1 MTMIVHPPAFRF
13 AARPVERPPSRPGAR
28 SAGSGSG
35 GALAVARPARA
46 VLAVVMLALASLAAG
61 PAGADIS
68 KAGTTAAGFL
78 SVGTGASILGMG
90 GATLGLGGDLAAVP
104 WNAAALGTLGQTQVA
119 LAHAALADQTGQE
132 WAAVG
137 GRLGRGDTRWALSG
151 LYQSEG
157 SFEGRDASNLPTGS
171 FDVSSTAL
179 GLHLARPLGMATLG
193 LGARYVGEKLGSVS
207 GSGFTM
213 DAGLLV
219 RAGLFGFGLSA
230 TNVGGSMSYGGSSW
244 PFPRN
249 VGAGLA
255 LDLPGTGLRAALDA
269 NFPAAYYND
278 VRAGLE
284 WRWRGLFAAR
294 AGYRRELGAPSSEPL
309 TGPAFGMG
317 AGARGLWLDYAYL
330 IPGAGDGQH
339 RIALALKPGMLGW
352 LSGGGAGIKDMPRSF
367 DDVPP
372 GGVPQPAP
380 QKGKQE

>member
-1 MTMIVHPPAFRF
+1 MTKRIHPSAFRSV
-13 AARPVERPPSRPGAR
+13 ASPVEHPRSPSGVRSARPGSR
-28 SAGSGSG
+28 
-35 GALAVARPARA
+35 GALAVARPACA
-46 VLAVVMLALASLAAG
+46 AFAAVMLALASLAAS

-104 WNAAALGTLGQTQVA
+104 WNAAALGALGETQVA
-119 LAHAALADQTGQE
+119 LAHATLADQTGQD

-137 GRLGRGDTRWALSG
+137 GRLGRGGTRWALSG
-151 LYQSEG
+151 LHQSDG

-171 FDVSSTAL
+171 FEVSSMAL
-179 GLHLARPLGMATLG
+179 GLHVARPLGMATLG

-207 GSGFTM
+207 GRGFTM

-219 RAGLFGFGLSA
+219 RAGLFGFGVSA
-230 TNVGGSMSYGGSSW
+230 TNVGGGMSYGGSSW
-244 PFPRN
+244 PFPAN

-255 LDLPGTGLRAALDA
+255 LDVPGTGLRAALDA

-278 VRAGLE
+278 VRAGVE

-294 AGYRRELGAPSSEPL
+294 AGYRRELGAPASEPL

-352 LSGGGAGIKDMPRSF
+352 LSGAGTGIKDMPRSF
-367 DDVPP
+367 DDVPA